1 MGGLFGVASRRDCVQ
16 TLFYGTDYHCH
27 LGTRRGGLAVVDGG
41 GFRRFIHDISSAQF
55 KSKFEHDVARMSG
68 PQGIG
73 VISDTEDQ
81 PLIVGSHLGVYA
93 ITTVGV
99 VRNLASLA
107 ERAFEKRT
115 THFSEMSG
123 NEINPTEMVA
133 TLVNREAS
141 FEEGIGSAQAQ
152 IEGSCSL
159 LILTR
164 RGIYAARD
172 RLGRTPLVIG
182 RGEDGWAVA
191 SESCALPNLGY
202 EPVRDLGPGEV
213 VLLTADGAETRVAPG
228 PRLQICAFLWVYYG
242 YPASSYEG
250 VNVEQMRYR
259 SGATL
264 ARADRAADGGF
275 AIDAVAGI
283 PDSGTSHA
291 LGYSREA
298 GVPHTRPFVKY
309 TPTWPRSFM
318 PQQQLVRDLVA
329 RMKLIPI
336 RELSAG
342 MRLLF
347 CDDSIVRG
355 TQLRNTFAR
364 LFELGARE
372 VHLRIACPP
381 LLFGCPFL
389 NFSRSGS
396 ALDLAARKA
405 VAQLDP
411 RLAAPDAEVPAA
423 CLDASSAD
431 YRRMVELVAGSLGV
445 TSLRYQT
452 LDGMVSSIGLPRERL
467 CTYCWTGGCRVGEP

>member
-1 MGGLFGVASRRDCVQ
+1 VEP
-16 TLFYGTDYHCH
+16 LFYGTDYHCH
-27 LGTRRGGLAVVDGG
+27 LGTRRGGLAVVNGS
-41 GFRRFIHDISSAQF
+41 GFTRFIHDISNAQF
-55 KSKFEHDVARMSG
+55 KSKFETDIARMSG
-68 PQGIG
+68 PLGIG

-93 ITTVGV
+93 IATVGA
-99 VRNLASLA
+99 VRNLGELA
-107 ERAFEKRT
+107 GRAFEKRA

-123 NEINPTEMVA
+123 NVINPTELVA
-133 TLVNREAS
+133 TLINQESS
-141 FEEGIGSAQAQ
+141 FEEGIRSAQAQ
-152 IEGSCSL
+152 VQGSCSL

-164 RGIYAARD
+164 DGVYAARD

-182 RGEDGWAVA
+182 RNGQGYAAA

-202 EPVRDLGPGEV
+202 DPVRDLGPGEV
-213 VLLTADGAETRVAPG
+213 VFVTAEGCETRVAPG
-228 PRLQICAFLWVYYG
+228 SRLQVCSFLWVYYG
-242 YPASSYEG
+242 YPASTYEG

-264 ARADRAADGGF
+264 AAADRAADGGL

-291 LGYSREA
+291 LGYSQEA
-298 GVPHTRPFVKY
+298 GLPHTRPFVKY

-318 PQQQLVRDLVA
+318 PHNQPVRDLVA

-336 RELSAG
+336 RELAAG
-342 MRLLF
+342 KRLLF

-381 LLFGCPFL
+381 LLFACPFL

-396 ALDLAARKA
+396 AMDLAARKA
-405 VAQLDP
+405 LARVDP
-411 RLAAPDAEVPAA
+411 RAAEKGEPLPPAWTDPASAE
-423 CLDASSAD
+423 
-431 YRRMVELVAGSLGV
+431 YRAMVDHIGKSLGV
-445 TSLRYQT
+445 TSLRYQS
-452 LDGMVSSIGLPRERL
+452 LDGMVKSIGLPRERL
-467 CTYCWTGGCRVGEP
+467 CTHCWTGG